1 VTVEGRNQSIGD
13 DMTGAPDPDLQRRL
27 DELEA
32 ENAALRTQAIDR
44 GAEPTDTVA
53 LDVVPGKKKRGRG
66 WTVLAT
72 VLIVIGTLL
81 APVALAASWAKI
93 QLSDTDRFV
102 SAFAPLADNPD
113 VQAYITDQVVTL
125 IDSRVDIPSLTSE
138 VIDGITSL
146 GTGPTATAALNS
158 LKGVAASGLE
168 SLVQSTVANLVDSDA
183 FATVWTQALRI
194 SHNQLENVMSNDSG
208 SAVVVG
214 SNGSIGIQLGPIVD
228 QVKAALLAR
237 NVSFASKIP
246 TVDKT
251 ITVVQSSNIP
261 QTRSLYHLAVAL
273 GNWLPWITLLFL
285 AAGVLVARRKSVA
298 LIWAAV
304 AFGFVMLLTA
314 IGVDIGQT
322 IFIQSVS
329 PSLLPAAVGDALWGA
344 VFGGMQAVAAALVV
358 LAALLVVVAWFA
370 GPFAISR
377 KLRGFFGDGTAVVR
391 ESAEKHGITTGA
403 VGQWIYQQ
411 RVLLHVLVAVVAAAL
426 VLFVRPLTVG
436 LVVWTLVIAVIVIVV
451 LEFVQRPVTVV
462 PANSDDDTPVVVAG

>member
-1 VTVEGRNQSIGD
+1 
-13 DMTGAPDPDLQRRL
+13 M
-27 DELEA
+27 
-32 ENAALRTQAIDR
+32 
-44 GAEPTDTVA
+44 DT
-53 LDVVPGKKKRGRG
+53 
-66 WTVLAT
+66 
-72 VLIVIGTLL
+72 
-81 APVALAASWAKI
+81 
-93 QLSDTDRFV
+93 
-102 SAFAPLADNPD
+102 
-113 VQAYITDQVVTL
+113 
-125 IDSRVDIPSLTSE
+125 
-138 VIDGITSL
+138 
-146 GTGPTATAALNS
+146 
-158 LKGVAASGLE
+158 
-168 SLVQSTVANLVDSDA
+168 DA

-228 QVKAALLAR
+228 QVKAALLAK

-246 TVDKT
+246 TVDQT

-298 LIWAAV
+298 LIAAAV

-329 PSLLPAAVGDALWGA
+329 PSLLPAGVGDALWGA
-344 VFGGMQAVAAALVV
+344 VFDGMQAVAAASGGARRTAGGRGVV
-358 LAALLVVVAWFA
+358 RRAICDFA
-370 GPFAISR
+370 QAPR
-377 KLRGFFGDGTAVVR
+377 VLRRRNGDGSRIGR
-391 ESAEKHGITTGA
+391 ETWDHHRCRRS
-403 VGQWIYQQ
+403 VDLPQ
-411 RVLLHVLVAVVAAAL
+411 RVLLHVLVAVIASAL

-436 LVVWTLVIAVIVIVV
+436 LVVWTLVIAVIVIVI
-451 LEFVQRPVTVV
+451 LEVVQRPVTVV

>member
-1 VTVEGRNQSIGD
+1 
-13 DMTGAPDPDLQRRL
+13 MTGAPDPELQRRL
-27 DELEA
+27 EELEA
-32 ENAALRTQAIDR
+32 ENARLKTQAIYLS
-44 GAEPTDTVA
+44 GASTDTAVLEA
-53 LDVVPGKKKRGRG
+53 VSAKKGRGRS

-72 VLIVIGTLL
+72 VLIIIGTIL

-102 SAFAPLADNPD
+102 SAFAPLADDPA
-113 VQAYITDQVVTL
+113 VQAYITDQVVAL
-125 IDSRVDIPSLTSE
+125 IDARVDIPTLTSD
-138 VIDGITSL
+138 VIDGITAL
-146 GTGPTATAALNS
+146 GTGPRATNALNG

-168 SLVQSTVANLVDSDA
+168 SLVQSAVAKLVDSDA
-183 FATVWTQALRI
+183 FATVWAQALRI

-214 SNGSIGIQLGPIVD
+214 SDGSIGIQLGPIVD
-228 QVKAALLAR
+228 QVKAALLAK
-237 NVSFASKIP
+237 NVTFANKIP

-261 QTRSLYHLAVAL
+261 QARSLYNLAVAL
-273 GNWLPWITLLFL
+273 GNWLPWIALLFL
-285 AAGVLVARRKSVA
+285 TAGVLLARRKSVA
-298 LIWAAV
+298 LIWAALS
-304 AFGFVMLLTA
+304 FGFIMLLTS

-329 PSLLPAAVGDALWGA
+329 PSLLPAGVSDALWGA
-344 VFGGMQAVAAALVV
+344 IFDGMQAIAAALVV
-358 LAALLVVVAWFA
+358 LAAILVIVAWFA

-377 KLRGFFGDGTAVVR
+377 KLRGFFGDGTALVR

-403 VGQWIYQQ
+403 AGQWIYQQ
-411 RVLLHVLVAVVAAAL
+411 RVLLHVLVTLIASAI

-436 LVVWTLVIAVIVIVV
+436 LVVWTLVIAVIVIVI

>member
-1 VTVEGRNQSIGD
+1 MS
-13 DMTGAPDPDLQRRL
+13 GAPDPDLQRRL
-27 DELEA
+27 EELEA
-32 ENAALRTQAIDR
+32 ENALLKTQAIER
-44 GAEPTDTVA
+44 TAYPADTAA
-53 LDVVPGKKKRGRG
+53 LDVVSPEKKRGRS

-72 VLIVIGTLL
+72 VLIIIGTIL

-93 QLSDTDRFV
+93 QLSDTEGFV
-102 SAFAPLADNPD
+102 SAFAPLADDPE
-113 VQAYITDQVVTL
+113 VQAYITDQVVAL
-125 IDSRVDIPSLTSE
+125 IDARVDIPTLTSD
-138 VIDGITSL
+138 VIDGITAL
-146 GTGPTATAALNS
+146 GTGPRATNALNG

-168 SLVQSTVANLVDSDA
+168 SLVQSAVAKLVDSDA
-183 FATVWTQALRI
+183 FATVWAQALRI

-214 SNGSIGIQLGPIVD
+214 SDGSIGIQLGPIVD
-228 QVKAALLAR
+228 QVKAALLAK
-237 NVSFASKIP
+237 NVTFANKIP

-261 QTRSLYHLAVAL
+261 QARSLYNLAVAL
-273 GNWLPWITLLFL
+273 GNWLPWIALLFL
-285 AAGVLVARRKSVA
+285 TAGVLLARRKSVA
-298 LIWAAV
+298 LIWAALS
-304 AFGFVMLLTA
+304 FGFIMLLTS

-329 PSLLPAAVGDALWGA
+329 PSLLPAGVSDALWGA
-344 VFGGMQAVAAALVV
+344 IFDGMQAIAAALVV
-358 LAALLVVVAWFA
+358 LAAILVIVAWFA

-377 KLRGFFGDGTAVVR
+377 KLRGFFGDGTALVR

-403 VGQWIYQQ
+403 AGQWIYQQ
-411 RVLLHVLVAVVAAAL
+411 RVLLHVLVTLIASAI

-436 LVVWTLVIAVIVIVV
+436 LVVWTLVIAVIVIVI